1 MAVWHPDGFQRG
13 LSRGAGANSPWA
25 GAARAEKNCLHYP
38 TSLERARRGTPYFAV
53 GFLAPMLP
61 PRGGA
66 VLILEQKSWRLEAAG
81 CLLQAPQEAA
91 ERIQESVF
99 GEGFIRWF
107 ITVFSFSQNFH
118 RNWHFLPPQ
127 QAPWP

>member
-1 MAVWHPDGFQRG
+1 
-13 LSRGAGANSPWA
+13 
-25 GAARAEKNCLHYP
+25 
-38 TSLERARRGTPYFAV
+38 
-53 GFLAPMLP
+53 MLP

-107 ITVFSFSQNFH
+107 ITVFSFSQIFTKMGT
-118 RNWHFLPPQ
+118 FCLPSRLPGPDWALKGRQ
-127 QAPWP
+127 QLG